1 MVNIQVHSV
10 LLIELHDG
18 FSSFPIFLPP
28 HVVVTRRKDKGKP
41 ECHAVYY
48 EETVEIQTTYFY
60 AECDTDLI
68 RCNGCEPFEI
78 LQL

>member
-10 LLIELHDG
+10 LLIELYDG
-18 FSSFPIFLPP
+18 FSSFPYLPSP
-28 HVVVTRRKDKGKP
+28 HIVVTRRKDKGKP
-41 ECHAVYY
+41 EPYAVYY

-60 AECDTDLI
+60 ADCDTDLI
-68 RCNGCEPFEI
+68 ICNGCEPFEI